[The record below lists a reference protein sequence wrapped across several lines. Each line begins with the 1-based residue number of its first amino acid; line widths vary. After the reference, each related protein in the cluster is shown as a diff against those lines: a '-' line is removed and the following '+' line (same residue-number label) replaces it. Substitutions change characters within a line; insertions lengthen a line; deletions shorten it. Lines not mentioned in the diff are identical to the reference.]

1 MKQYA
6 KRMTLDDRR
15 IIERMYKD
23 GASVKEISI
32 ELGRNESGVYRELN
46 IGCTGKLD
54 KNGKPGYS
62 AKLGDDR
69 AAANRANKGRP
80 RSILNQ
86 IHTDQSATAETGGA

>member
-1 MKQYA
+1 MKKYA
-6 KRMTLDDRR
+6 RRMTFEDRKL
-15 IIERMYKD
+15 IEKMYRD
-23 GASVKEISI
+23 GEPVRSI
-32 ELGRNESGVYRELN
+32 AAVLNRNLSGVYRELN

-80 RSILNQ
+80 RSILNR
-86 IHTDQSATAETGGA
+86 INTDQSATAETGGA